1 MTENE
6 IVGWYHQPDGHEFD
20 QASGIGDEQGSLV
33 CFSHGVAELDMTE

>member
-20 QASGIGDEQGSLV
+20 QALGDGEGQGSLASRQRV
-33 CFSHGVAELDMTE
+33 DFEGEF